1 MLRLGFEDVQENVYI
16 LPFGPWPKNK
26 HMKELGRIGQV
37 AITESMEI
45 YSAELL
51 SKYHGMELGEIKE
64 LCEGVQHDFKKT
76 KGYYTAV

>member
-1 MLRLGFEDVQENVYI
+1 MLRLGFEDVHEHVYI

-51 SKYHGMELGEIKE
+51 SKYHGMELSDIKE
-64 LCEGVQHDFKKT
+64 LCEKVQQDIKKT
-76 KGYYTAV
+76 KGYYTGM